1 MAAKNYGMHK
11 KQIALC
17 EAMVVKY
24 PKGIK
29 TNNVVPSTSTLVSFY
44 NSKDENNKQF
54 YEYMNP
60 ERMVSLLWQ
69 VVKINNEKE
78 DVKESAVRML
88 NKLLQ
93 NIVVN

>member
-1 MAAKNYGMHK
+1 MAAKNYGMDK

-24 PKGIK
+24 PKGIR
-29 TNNVVPSTSTLVSFY
+29 TNNVVSSASTLVSFY
-44 NSKDENNKQF
+44 NSKDERNKQF

-78 DVKESAVRML
+78 DVKESAVRLL
-88 NKLLQ
+88 NKLLED
-93 NIVVN
+93 IVVN

>member
-1 MAAKNYGMHK
+1 MAAKNYGLDK

-17 EAMVVKY
+17 DAMIAKY

-29 TNNVVPSTSTLVSFY
+29 TNNVVSSASTLISFY
-44 NSKDENNKQF
+44 NSKDERNKQF
-54 YEYMNP
+54 YQYMNP

-69 VVKINNEKE
+69 VVKINSEKE
-78 DVKESAVRML
+78 DVKEAAVRLL
-88 NKLLQ
+88 NKLLE

>member
-1 MAAKNYGMHK
+1 MAAKNYGLDK

-17 EAMVVKY
+17 DAMIAKY

-29 TNNVVPSTSTLVSFY
+29 TNNVVSSASTLISFY
-44 NSKDENNKQF
+44 NSKDERNKQF
-54 YEYMNP
+54 YQYMNP

-69 VVKINNEKE
+69 VVKINSEKE
-78 DVKESAVRML
+78 DVKEAAVRLL
-88 NKLLQ
+88 NKLLD

>member
-1 MAAKNYGMHK
+1 MAAKTYGLDK

-17 EAMVVKY
+17 DAMIVKY
-24 PKGIK
+24 PKGIR
-29 TNNVVPSTSTLVSFY
+29 TNNVVSSTSTLVSFY
-44 NSKDENNKQF
+44 NSKDERNKQF

-78 DVKESAVRML
+78 DVKEAAVRML
-88 NKLLQ
+88 NKLLV

>member
-1 MAAKNYGMHK
+1 MAAKNYGMDK

-29 TNNVVPSTSTLVSFY
+29 TNNVVSSTSTLISFY
-44 NSKDENNKQF
+44 NSKDERNKQF
-54 YEYMNP
+54 YQYMNP

-69 VVKINNEKE
+69 IVKIPSEKM
-78 DVKESAVRML
+78 DVKEAALRML
-88 NKLLQ
+88 NRLLE
-93 NIVVN
+93 NIVVK

>member
-1 MAAKNYGMHK
+1 MAAKNYGMDK
-11 KQIALC
+11 KQIAVC
-17 EAMVVKY
+17 EAMVAKY

-29 TNNVVPSTSTLVSFY
+29 TNNVVSSTSTLISFY

-69 VVKINNEKE
+69 VVNIKNEKE
-78 DVKESAVRML
+78 DVKEAAVRII
-88 NKLLQ
+88 NKLLL

>member
-1 MAAKNYGMHK
+1 MAAKNYGMDK
-11 KQIALC
+11 KHIALC

-29 TNNVVPSTSTLVSFY
+29 TNNVVSSTSTLISFY

-54 YEYMNP
+54 YQYMNP

-69 VVKINNEKE
+69 VVKINSEKE
-78 DVKESAVRML
+78 DVKEAAVRML
-88 NKLLQ
+88 NKLLE
-93 NIVVN
+93 NIVVK

>member
-1 MAAKNYGMHK
+1 MATKTYGLNK
-11 KQIALC
+11 KEIELC
-17 EAMVVKY
+17 EAMIVKY

-29 TNNVVPSTSTLVSFY
+29 TNNVVASPSTIISFY
-44 NSKDENNKQF
+44 NSKDERDVKF

-69 VVKINNEKE
+69 ITKISHEKE
-78 DVKESAVRML
+78 DVKESAVRLL
-88 NKLLQ
+88 NKIIK

>member
-1 MAAKNYGMHK
+1 MAAKTYGLDK

-17 EAMVVKY
+17 DAMILKY
-24 PKGIK
+24 PKGIR
-29 TNNVVPSTSTLVSFY
+29 TNNVVSSTSTLVSFY

-78 DVKESAVRML
+78 DVKESAVIML
-88 NKLLQ
+88 NKLLH

>member
-1 MAAKNYGMHK
+1 MAAKTYGLDK

-17 EAMVVKY
+17 DAMIVKY
-24 PKGIK
+24 PKGIR
-29 TNNVVPSTSTLVSFY
+29 TNNVVSSTSTLVSFY

-78 DVKESAVRML
+78 DVKEAAVRML
-88 NKLLQ
+88 NKLLGY
-93 NIVVN
+93 IVVN

>member
-1 MAAKNYGMHK
+1 
-11 KQIALC
+11 
-17 EAMVVKY
+17 VV
-24 PKGIK
+24 
-29 TNNVVPSTSTLVSFY
+29 SSASTLVSFY
-44 NSKDENNKQF
+44 NSKDERNKQF

>member
-1 MAAKNYGMHK
+1 
-11 KQIALC
+11 
-17 EAMVVKY
+17 
-24 PKGIK
+24 
-29 TNNVVPSTSTLVSFY
+29 
-44 NSKDENNKQF
+44 
-54 YEYMNP
+54 MNP

-78 DVKESAVRML
+78 DVKEAAVRML

>member
-1 MAAKNYGMHK
+1 MAAKNYGLDK
-11 KQIALC
+11 NQVALC
-17 EAMVVKY
+17 EAMVMKY

-29 TNNVVPSTSTLVSFY
+29 TNNVVSSASTLISFY
-44 NSKDENNKQF
+44 NSKDERNKQF

-78 DVKESAVRML
+78 DVKESAVRLL

-93 NIVVN
+93 DIVVN

>member
-1 MAAKNYGMHK
+1 MATKNYGLDK

-17 EAMVVKY
+17 EAMLTKY
-24 PKGIK
+24 PKPIK
-29 TNNVVPSTSTLVSFY
+29 TNNVVSSAATLVSFY
-44 NSKDENNKQF
+44 NSLDENNRRY

-78 DVKESAVRML
+78 DVKESAVRLL

-93 NIVVN
+93 DIVVN

>member
-1 MAAKNYGMHK
+1 MATKNYGMDK

-17 EAMVVKY
+17 DAMIAKY

-29 TNNVVPSTSTLVSFY
+29 TNNVVSSASTLVSFY
-44 NSKDENNKQF
+44 NSKDERNKQF
-54 YEYMNP
+54 YQYMNP

-78 DVKESAVRML
+78 DVKESAVKML

-93 NIVVN
+93 DIVVN

>member
-1 MAAKNYGMHK
+1 MAAKTYGLDK

-17 EAMVVKY
+17 DAMIVKY
-24 PKGIK
+24 PKGIR
-29 TNNVVPSTSTLVSFY
+29 TNNVVSSTSTLVSFY
-44 NSKDENNKQF
+44 NSKDERNKQF

>member
-1 MAAKNYGMHK
+1 MAAKTYGLDK

-17 EAMVVKY
+17 EAM
-24 PKGIK
+24 IA
-29 TNNVVPSTSTLVSFY
+29 
-44 NSKDENNKQF
+44 NKQF
-54 YEYMNP
+54 YKYMNP

-78 DVKESAVRML
+78 DVKESAVRLL

-93 NIVVN
+93 DIVVN

>member
-1 MAAKNYGMHK
+1 MAAKTYGLDK

-17 EAMVVKY
+17 DAMIAKY
-24 PKGIK
+24 PKGIR
-29 TNNVVPSTSTLVSFY
+29 TNNVVSSTSTLVSFY
-44 NSKDENNKQF
+44 NSKDERNKQF

-88 NKLLQ
+88 NKLLHG
-93 NIVVN
+93 IVVN

>member
-1 MAAKNYGMHK
+1 MAAKTYGLDK
-11 KQIALC
+11 KQIALFD
-17 EAMVVKY
+17 AMILKY
-24 PKGIK
+24 PKGIR
-29 TNNVVPSTSTLVSFY
+29 TNNVVSSASTLVSFY

-88 NKLLQ
+88 NKLLH

>member
-1 MAAKNYGMHK
+1 
-11 KQIALC
+11 
-17 EAMVVKY
+17 
-24 PKGIK
+24 
-29 TNNVVPSTSTLVSFY
+29 
-44 NSKDENNKQF
+44 
-54 YEYMNP
+54 MNP

>member
-1 MAAKNYGMHK
+1 MAAKTYGLDK

-17 EAMVVKY
+17 DAMILKY
-24 PKGIK
+24 PKGIR
-29 TNNVVPSTSTLVSFY
+29 TNNVVSSTSTLVSFY

-88 NKLLQ
+88 NKLLH

>member
-1 MAAKNYGMHK
+1 MAAKNYGLDK

-17 EAMVVKY
+17 DAMIAKY

-29 TNNVVPSTSTLVSFY
+29 TNNVVSSASTLISFY
-44 NSKDENNKQF
+44 NSKDEKNKKF

-69 VVKINNEKE
+69 VVKINSEKE
-78 DVKESAVRML
+78 DVKEAAVRML
-88 NKLLQ
+88 NKLLE
-93 NIVVN
+93 NIVVK

>member
-1 MAAKNYGMHK
+1 MATKNYGLDK
-11 KQIALC
+11 NQVALC
-17 EAMVVKY
+17 EAMVTKY

-29 TNNVVPSTSTLVSFY
+29 TNNVVSSASTLISFY
-44 NSKDENNKQF
+44 NSKDEKNKKF

-69 VVKINNEKE
+69 VINIKNEKE
-78 DVKESAVRML
+78 DVKEAAVRII
-88 NKLLQ
+88 NKLLL